1 MELNGIKPVECA
13 MEKMDI
19 EAMPLDDLWSL
30 HERIGKLLSERIVA
44 EKQQLEARLV
54 RLNRGQAVRGYQL
67 DRVKEKPERPR
78 RRYPKVFPKYQNPMA
93 PFETWAGRG
102 KQPRWLVSALKDGRK
117 IEDFEIPVAGR
128 GRVKAKV
135 AGQNRRN

>member
-1 MELNGIKPVECA
+1 
-13 MEKMDI
+13 MEKMNI

-44 EKQQLEARLV
+44 EKRQLEARLV

-78 RRYPKVFPKYQNPMA
+78 RKYPKVFPKYQNPMA

-117 IEDFEIPVAGR
+117 IADFEIPVAGR

-135 AGQNRRN
+135 VGQNRRN

>member
-1 MELNGIKPVECA
+1 
-13 MEKMDI
+13 MEKLEL

-54 RLNRGQAVRGYQL
+54 RLNRGQASRGHQL
-67 DRVKEKPERPR
+67 EAVKTKQERPR
-78 RRYPKVFPKYQNPMA
+78 RKYPKVFPKYQNPKA

-102 KQPRWLVSALKDGRK
+102 KQPRWLVSALKAGGK
-117 IEDFEIPVAGR
+117 IADFEIPVAVR
-128 GRVKAKV
+128 GRTKAKV
-135 AGQNRRN
+135 VGHSRRH

>member
-1 MELNGIKPVECA
+1 METNLLKSA
-13 MEKMDI
+13 MEKIDL

-30 HERIGKLLSERIVA
+30 HERIGKLLSGRIIA

-54 RLNRGQAVRGYQL
+54 RLNRGQAARSNELGW
-67 DRVKEKPERPR
+67 VKAKQERPR
-78 RRYPKVFPKYQNPMA
+78 RKYPKVFPKYQNPKA

-102 KQPRWLVSALKDGRK
+102 KQPRWLVSAMEAGGK
-117 IEDFEIPVAGR
+117 IEDFEIPVAVRGR
-128 GRVKAKV
+128 GRAKV